1 MKFRYSGSFN
11 QNMKARGKMI
21 KKRGLVLLLVLGL
34 LVTSLFGFA
43 GTSFAGC
50 SINVITYV
58 QPGDTL
64 KLISDRYGVS
74 VDELMQA
81 NNLQS
86 SMIYVGQPLVI
97 PQKSTIQGAQK
108 VSYKKY
114 VVKQG
119 DTLYLI
125 AKSLG
130 TTVNKLVSINNLKSY
145 DVYVGQVLYV
155 PAVAATPVPQP
166 QPKPQPQPQPQPAP
180 VAGMTADEQQMLS
193 LVNQERAK
201 AGLPGLQADMN
212 IVKVARLKAKDM
224 INLNYFDHTSP
235 TYGSPFD
242 MMKQFG
248 IAYGYAGE
256 NLAGAGNVQ
265 SAHTNLMNS
274 PGHRANILNVNYNK
288 VGIGIVDGGPYG
300 KMFVQMFTD

>member
-1 MKFRYSGSFN
+1 MMKN
-11 QNMKARGKMI
+11 RGMI
-21 KKRGLVLLLVLGL
+21 LLLVLGL
-34 LVTSLFGFA
+34 LVTSLFGFTS
-43 GTSFAGC
+43 TSFAGC

-64 KLISDRYGVS
+64 GLISDRYGVT

-81 NNLQS
+81 NNLQA
-86 SMIYVGQPLVI
+86 SMIYAGQPIVI
-97 PQKSTIQGAQK
+97 PQKSTTQDSQN
-108 VSYKKY
+108 VSSKKY
-114 VVKQG
+114 VIKQG

-125 AKSLG
+125 AKRLG
-130 TTVNKLVSINNLKSY
+130 TTVNKLISINNLKSN

-155 PAVAATPVPQP
+155 PAVTAVPV
-166 QPKPQPQPQPQPAP
+166 PKPQPQPQPKPQQTS
-180 VAGMTADEQQMLS
+180 VVGMTADEQQMLS

-201 AGLPGLQADMN
+201 AGLPGLQADLN

-242 MMKQFG
+242 MLKQFG

-256 NLAGAGNVQ
+256 NLAGAPDVQ
-265 SAHTNLMNS
+265 RAHENLMNS
-274 PGHRANILNVNYNK
+274 PGHRANILNKNYNK
-288 VGIGIVDGGPYG
+288 VGIGIVDGGSYG